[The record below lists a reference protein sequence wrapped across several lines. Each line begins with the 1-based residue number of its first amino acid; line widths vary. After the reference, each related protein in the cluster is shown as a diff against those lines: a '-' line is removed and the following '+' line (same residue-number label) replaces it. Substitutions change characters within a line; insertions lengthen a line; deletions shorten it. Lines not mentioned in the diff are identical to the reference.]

1 MNEVFPDLIETVS
14 QENGEIMQTMSG
26 TKMIQSLNSKNN
38 GKIFYSL
45 DGIYPNS
52 GMYEWSVKCEGMHL
66 NDMIGII
73 SSLEK
78 IKEVEYI
85 FGCPGTKYH
94 WWTVYGI
101 WENDSR
107 FKADWNDIRNHEL
120 WDKWSDGDLITIQL
134 DTHNNTLTFMKNG
147 KKVFKPIDL
156 PKSEEENEEIVWYP
170 FVQTSTLKSKYTH
183 IV

>member
-1 MNEVFPDLIETVS
+1 MNEVYSDLIETVS

-26 TKMIQSLNSKNN
+26 KKMSEPLSSAAN
-38 GKIFYSL
+38 GRICYSL
-45 DGIYPNS
+45 DGIYPNT

-85 FGCPGTKYH
+85 LSCPGIKYH

-101 WENDSR
+101 WENDKHFS
-107 FKADWNDIRNHEL
+107 ADWNDRNHEL
-120 WDKWSDGDLITIQL
+120 FDRWSDGDMITIQL
-134 DTHNNTLTFMKNG
+134 DTHENTLTFIKNG
-147 KKVFKPIDL
+147 KKRFKPINL
-156 PKSEEENEEIVWYP
+156 PNSEEQNEEIVWYP
-170 FVQTSTLKSKYTH
+170 FVQTSTIKSKYTH